1 MIWLRLLS
9 QDLDLMIYNFN
20 FVTHLS
26 PWLSMHQ
33 NQFSFSVPSFKASHS
48 PQSTTNLPNLMA
60 FIKLTKL
67 ATAAFKTGS
76 RWMRNEHQQSPYVWP
91 RFPS

>member
-33 NQFSFSVPSFKASHS
+33 NQFSFSVPSFKASHF
-48 PQSTTNLPNLMA
+48 PQSTAN
-60 FIKLTKL
+60 
-67 ATAAFKTGS
+67 
-76 RWMRNEHQQSPYVWP
+76 
-91 RFPS
+91 